1 MKNISSPLALLIAS
15 IAVIMLATSG
25 RAAPNPDRDCFFGET
40 HVHTSWSFDA
50 YTFGNTLTGP
60 EDAYKY
66 ALGQPI
72 KHPAGYEVKITK
84 PLDFMGVTDHAEYAG
99 ALTLAN
105 DPESPIS
112 KLPIAEKLKVRTPA
126 DIQKVY
132 LFLGA
137 SLLKKEPIKELVSPE
152 VAGSV
157 WKEVIRI
164 ADKYNQPGKFT
175 TFVAYEWTSTP
186 DNRNLHRNV
195 YLQGLDSRPRG
206 AIYVRSTRIIPK
218 ICGPGWMRSVSK
230 ATNCYAFRTT
240 RT

>member
-1 MKNISSPLALLIAS
+1 M
-15 IAVIMLATSG
+15 
-25 RAAPNPDRDCFFGET
+25 FFGET

-84 PLDFMGVTDHAEYAG
+84 PLDFMGVTDHAEYVG
-99 ALTLAN
+99 AVRLAN

-132 LFLGA
+132 LFIGNFA
-137 SLLKKEPIKELVSPE
+137 SKKR
-152 VAGSV
+152 A
-157 WKEVIRI
+157 
-164 ADKYNQPGKFT
+164 N
-175 TFVAYEWTSTP
+175 
-186 DNRNLHRNV
+186 
-195 YLQGLDSRPRG
+195 
-206 AIYVRSTRIIPK
+206 
-218 ICGPGWMRSVSK
+218 
-230 ATNCYAFRTT
+230 
-240 RT
+240 